1 MFLNHK
7 KKKNIRWS
15 YHVIF
20 IRITF
25 GYYLSHL
32 SAIGLVFVQI
42 YFMNDL
48 LDDQF
53 WAQGFTIFETF
64 LESPVTRSDS
74 LSLLFPYT
82 IKVNP
87 IN

>member
-1 MFLNHK
+1 MAKSIHHTRHYWPIFL
-7 KKKNIRWS
+7 
-15 YHVIF
+15 
-20 IRITF
+20 
-25 GYYLSHL
+25 GYYLSHV

-64 LESPVTRSDS
+64 LESPVTKSEFFTFIS
-74 LSLLFPYT
+74 IYY
-82 IKVNP
+82 
-87 IN
+87 